1 MLNTF
6 GTDYDIYS
14 KMSSN
19 NILPTSQLSQNGRVH
34 LLEPEDK
41 LARFKMAEK
50 ISLKNKS
57 TDYTAA
63 TAYIWEN
70 NVLSQ
75 AFFSKENIQII
86 QNAIRKGVYDLSNQK
101 YIVPNQ
107 NLDALKIIM
116 RSIFLQYAEFG
127 KDNITAEIEKLN
139 RMVLDYC
146 IPYVFNEAKFYMK
159 YLYDQSTLVVPFDR
173 CFKNDRVYKQLEP
186 KFY

>member
-1 MLNTF
+1 MENTF
-6 GTDYDIYS
+6 GTDYNIYN
-14 KMSSN
+14 KMTFGN
-19 NILPTSQLSQNGRVH
+19 VLPTQKFEQNGRIH

-41 LARFKMAEK
+41 MARFKMVEK
-50 ISLKNKS
+50 VSLRNKA

-70 NVLSQ
+70 NILSQ
-75 AFFSKENIQII
+75 AFFSKENIQIL
-86 QNAIRKGVYDLSNQK
+86 QNAIRRGVYDLSKQQ

-107 NLDALKIIM
+107 NIDALKIIM

-127 KDNITAEIEKLN
+127 KDEVTAEIEKLN
-139 RMVLDYC
+139 KLVLDYC
-146 IPYVFNEAKFYMK
+146 IPYVFNEAKFYMR